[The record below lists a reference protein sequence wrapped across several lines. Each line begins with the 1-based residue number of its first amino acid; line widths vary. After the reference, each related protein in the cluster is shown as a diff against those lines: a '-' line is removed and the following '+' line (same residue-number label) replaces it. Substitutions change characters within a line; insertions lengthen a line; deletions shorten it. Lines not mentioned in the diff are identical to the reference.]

1 MALQAN
7 IPLQG
12 GITHNN
18 GYVRVTNARICRKDN
33 QDNWF
38 LMVDVS
44 VYKDADERAKAA
56 PEIIPC
62 PSIDK
67 FKYATGTRAIYLAC
81 ELGATEVYIIGHD
94 LYSTDDKVN
103 NIYAGTPQYA
113 SKDAPMKR
121 PDKAEKD
128 DLNHWIKQHKNTF
141 DTFKD
146 TKFYKVNP
154 NPIGT
159 SPIDVVIPQWQ
170 DCNNLEYITQHELD
184 KTFKL

>member
-18 GYVRVTNARICRKDN
+18 GYVRVIGARLFKKDN
-33 QDNWF
+33 DDNWF

-67 FKYATGTRAIYLAC
+67 FKYAYSVGDETDSNLIALSYTKLKT
-81 ELGATEVYIIGHD
+81 ESVLDGA
-94 LYSTDDKVN
+94 S
-103 NIYAGTPQYA
+103 
-113 SKDAPMKR
+113 
-121 PDKAEKD
+121 
-128 DLNHWIKQHKNTF
+128 
-141 DTFKD
+141 
-146 TKFYKVNP
+146 
-154 NPIGT
+154 
-159 SPIDVVIPQWQ
+159 DV
-170 DCNNLEYITQHELD
+170 
-184 KTFKL
+184 